1 MREGKLQKK
10 LDTTDFKFRL
20 IFDSKPPDIGQKALE
35 KRENMWGWCR
45 LEKQCSGIIWRIRL
59 DRRYVNGNM

>member
-1 MREGKLQKK
+1 MRAQWRPAALCLLWFTVLTGAVYPLC
-10 LDTTDFKFRL
+10 L

-45 LEKQCSGIIWRIRL
+45 LEKQCSGII
-59 DRRYVNGNM
+59 